1 VLDEVDLVLVMVMGL
16 VLVLVLVLVQRMMM
30 VEVPLL
36 CRTRHPESHS
46 WKSEDP

>member
-1 VLDEVDLVLVMVMGL
+1 VSDEVDLVSVIVIVMG
-16 VLVLVLVLVQRMMM
+16 LVLVLVQRMMM